1 MLLLRILYHVTFA
14 LCAMIFLSGK
24 HVLPTRVWI
33 LNVLCAPKVHS
44 QKPDFLSG
52 VVGRWNLGAILDLWK
67 DVLKDDRGTV
77 ALVSSL

>member
-14 LCAMIFLSGK
+14 LCAMIFLSGN

-33 LNVLCAPKVHS
+33 LTVLCAPNVHS

-52 VVGRWNLGAILDLWK
+52 VVGRWNLGEILDA
-67 DVLKDDRGTV
+67 LKDDRGTV

>member
-1 MLLLRILYHVTFA
+1 MLLLRTLYRVTFA

-33 LNVLCAPKVHS
+33 LTVLCAPKVHS

-52 VVGRWNLGAILDLWK
+52 VVGRWNLDLWK
-67 DVLKDDRGTV
+67 DVLRDDRGTV
-77 ALVSSL
+77 VLVSSL